1 MIKVVKGAKVPFYSP
16 KISIISVPR
25 FRDDAL
31 LSHALDALKSGH
43 YADALLAVE
52 YVCRRYP
59 SKNIPAILRA
69 KIIETCLPELKT
81 KAWYRAWNCDPENS
95 MLQDAMLHTWKI
107 SGAITSIRDLA
118 PAFLPGRC
126 RNGTQE
132 RLIQLLAEI
141 GMNHVGAC
149 WKSGEFIEGRLFSPA
164 PDHVQAHRALLVVA
178 NETEQFEFQIPAD
191 GKLFKF
197 IPPREHGVWSL
208 SFNMHTR
215 NHTDEPSSFKLMNGS
230 PLVFAALPV
239 TYSNGSAQPVVKIKT
254 KNPVAIIIPVYRDQS
269 LVKACIESVLA
280 SLPLNKTQTRLVI
293 IDDSSPEPDLS
304 TWLDELSKH
313 GKITL
318 LRNRHNLGFIETINR
333 GLRTHADHDALIL
346 NADTL
351 VHGDW
356 IDRLKKSLYSASDI
370 ASVSPWTNNGEISSF
385 PKMALATRSP
395 TVSELAEIDQITT
408 AMHDNG
414 ETEDVELP
422 SCCGFAMLMRRS
434 VIDQI
439 GDLDGVGLIR
449 GYGEEVDWCLRART
463 SGYRHLAATGVF
475 IAHTGTV
482 SFRFEKTLRVRQNRE
497 VLAARYPDCAL
508 EYARFI
514 NDDPLKV
521 PRQLLQSALVRAN
534 SLWLKSAMSLLE
546 NYADI
551 TRHLPAPLASSC
563 QRIAVWQH
571 RLSNAHARKI
581 LTLARLIANQ
591 PAFNLRLLIIGE
603 ASEALWH
610 TGVVDILPSV
620 NKHETELLSDAAL
633 VGLGNCIALLS
644 EDDQAPPIGIALTKI
659 SDTFEPDKWLKE
671 CLAV

>member
-1 MIKVVKGAKVPFYSP
+1 
-16 KISIISVPR
+16 
-25 FRDDAL
+25 L

-69 KIIETCLPELKT
+69 KIIETCIPELKT
-81 KAWYRAWNCDPENS
+81 KAWYRAWYCDPENS
-95 MLQDAMLHTWKI
+95 MLQDAMLYAWKI
-107 SGAITSIRDLA
+107 SGAMASIEDLA

-132 RLIQLLAEI
+132 SLIQLLAEI
-141 GMNHVGAC
+141 GLNHVGAC

-164 PDHVQAHRALLVVA
+164 PGHGQTHRALLVVA

-191 GKLFKF
+191 GRLFKF
-197 IPPREHGVWSL
+197 IPPRAHGVWSL
-208 SFNMHTR
+208 AFNMNTR
-215 NHTDEPSSFKLMNGS
+215 NHTGELSGLKMMNGS
-230 PLVFAALPV
+230 PLVFASLPV
-239 TYSNGSAQPVVKIKT
+239 THSNGFAQPVVEIKT

-269 LVKACIESVLA
+269 LVKACIESVLT
-280 SLPLNKTQTRLVI
+280 SLPFNKTQTELVI
-293 IDDSSPEPDLS
+293 IDDASPEPALS
-304 TWLDELSKH
+304 AWLNVLSEQ

-318 LRNRHNLGFIETINR
+318 LRNRYNLGFIETINR
-333 GLRTHADHDALIL
+333 GFRTHPGHDALIL

-356 IDRLKKSLYSASDI
+356 IDRLQKSLYSASDI
-370 ASVSPWTNNGEISSF
+370 ASVSPWTNNGEVSSF
-385 PKMALATRSP
+385 PKMAFASRAP
-395 TVSELAEIDQITT
+395 TVSELAEIDQIAA
-408 AMHDNG
+408 AMHDSG

-434 VIDQI
+434 VLDQI
-439 GDLDGVGLIR
+439 GELDGVGLIR

-463 SGYRHLAATGVF
+463 SGYKHLAATGVF

-497 VLAARYPDCAL
+497 VLAARYPDYVL

-521 PRQLLQSALVRAN
+521 ARQLLQSALVRVK
-534 SLWLKSAMSLLE
+534 SPWLKFVMNLLE
-546 NYADI
+546 GNGDI
-551 TRHLPAPLASSC
+551 ARHLPAPLASSC

-581 LTLARLIANQ
+581 LLLARLIADQ
-591 PAFNLRLLIIGE
+591 PALNLRLLIIGE

-610 TGVVDILPSV
+610 TGVVDILPSA
-620 NKHETELLSDAAL
+620 NKRESELLTDTAL

-644 EDDQAPPIGIALTKI
+644 EGDQAIPISIAHTKI
-659 SDTFEPDKWLKE
+659 SAAFEPSKWLE
-671 CLAV
+671 QMHRRISGRIDAVKTTAFK